1 MSYSQ
6 TSDRSPVNMND
17 VSIVHSSLFHG
28 LKCLL
33 CAHTEAQ
40 HVHIHH
46 FLEAVRGAVCEK
58 KCELLP

>member
-6 TSDRSPVNMND
+6 PSDRSPVNMND

-40 HVHIHH
+40 HVHINH
-46 FLEAVRGAVCEK
+46 FLEVVR
-58 KCELLP
+58 